1 MFGLHQ
7 LRCFVA
13 VADHLHFGQAA
24 SQLNMTQPPLSRQIQ
39 LLEREIGVPLFD
51 RTSRSVRL
59 TPAGRVFLP
68 EAKRILRLSESA
80 MKWTRR
86 VWRGEAGTLRI
97 GFTAASGYG
106 MLPGLIRQ
114 LRGIM
119 PNVDLVLREMVT
131 RLQIEALDS
140 GVLDLGFMRPSVD
153 LRRFAVREHAT
164 EAMVVALPAGEA
176 TTAPPALPVSDLQDR
191 PFIMYSPDNALYFH
205 DLVTALLDE
214 HQVQP
219 KVVEQVGQI
228 HSMLALVDAGFGAAL
243 VPETAARLHFPAV
256 AFRPLADGASPPVR
270 LNAVW
275 RDENDNPA
283 LARFLAQAGLDQVG
297 T

>member
-1 MFGLHQ
+1 MFELHQ

-24 SQLNMTQPPLSRQIQ
+24 TQLNMTQPPLSRQIQ
-39 LLEREIGVPLFD
+39 LLEREVGVPLFD

-106 MLPGLIRQ
+106 MLPALIRQ
-114 LRGIM
+114 LRAIM
-119 PNVDLVLREMVT
+119 PDVDLVLREMVT

-140 GVLDLGFMRPSVD
+140 GVLDLGFMRPSAE
-153 LRRFAVREHAT
+153 LRRFAVRDHAT
-164 EAMVVALPAGEA
+164 EAMVVALPTGEA
-176 TTAPPALPVSDLQDR
+176 PAAPDAVPLADLHDR

-205 DLVTALLDE
+205 DLVTALLAQ

-219 KVVEQVGQI
+219 KIVEQVGQI

-243 VPETAARLHFPAV
+243 VPETASRLHFPAV
-256 AFRPLADGASPPVR
+256 VFRPLARGVSPPVR
-270 LNAVW
+270 LNAAW
-275 RDENDNPA
+275 HRENDNPA
-283 LARFLAQAGLDQVG
+283 LARFLAEAPPDQVK

>member
-1 MFGLHQ
+1 MFELHQ

-24 SQLNMTQPPLSRQIQ
+24 TQLNMTQPPLSRQIQ
-39 LLEREIGVPLFD
+39 LLEREVGVPLFD

-59 TPAGRVFLP
+59 TAAGRVFLP
-68 EAKRILRLSESA
+68 EAKRILRLADSA
-80 MKWTRR
+80 MRWTRR

-106 MLPGLIRQ
+106 MLPALLRQ
-114 LRGIM
+114 LRGTM
-119 PNVDLVLREMVT
+119 PDVDLVLREMVT
-131 RLQIEALDS
+131 RQQIEALDS
-140 GVLDLGFMRPSVD
+140 GVLDLGFMRPSVE
-153 LRRFAVREHAT
+153 LRRFAVRHYAT

-176 TTAPPALPVSDLQDR
+176 AGTPSALPLSDLQDR

-214 HQVQP
+214 HQVRP
-219 KVVEQVGQI
+219 HVVEQVGQI

-256 AFRPLADGASPPVR
+256 AFRALANGASPPVR
-270 LNAVW
+270 LHAVW
-275 RDENDNPA
+275 QDENDNPA
-283 LARFLAQAGLDQVG
+283 LTRFVAEAGLDQVE